1 MAKIYNVH
9 DAKSNFSRL
18 LEEVSSG
25 NRVIIARAGVPVA
38 ELVPHT
44 VTTRPAPGFL
54 KHLLEVEP
62 GFDEAKFF
70 SKAPYESRLDDDI
83 FDVPHEVPSK

>member
-18 LEEVSSG
+18 LDEVTAG
-25 NRVIIARAGVPVA
+25 DRVIIARAGVPVA

-44 VTTRPAPGFL
+44 VTTKPTPGFL
-54 KHLLEVEP
+54 KHLIEVEP

-70 SKAPYESRLDDDI
+70 SKDPYESRLDDDL
-83 FDVPHEVPSK
+83 FDAPHEVPSK